1 MLLQPPVVLVL
12 LATELLY
19 SSVVL
24 AHFLRKIPFSG
35 NLFCFL
41 HTTKLLPDTFPMS
54 ITSRVSLDGLRRLHE
69 VLLLEPET
77 PPPPLLNFIFK
88 RDLKPCVMTEDD
100 TDVVSEVPFDGGTQ
114 PRLLLLLLL
123 VILLLITGWSSLVL
137 TPIDRHVLGGLG

>member
-1 MLLQPPVVLVL
+1 MLLQPPVVVL

-69 VLLLEPET
+69 VLLLEPE
-77 PPPPLLNFIFK
+77 LLNFIFK
-88 RDLKPCVMTEDD
+88 RDLKPCVMTEED
-100 TDVVSEVPFDGGTQ
+100 TDVVSEEVPFDGGTQ
-114 PRLLLLLLL
+114 PRLLLLLLLL